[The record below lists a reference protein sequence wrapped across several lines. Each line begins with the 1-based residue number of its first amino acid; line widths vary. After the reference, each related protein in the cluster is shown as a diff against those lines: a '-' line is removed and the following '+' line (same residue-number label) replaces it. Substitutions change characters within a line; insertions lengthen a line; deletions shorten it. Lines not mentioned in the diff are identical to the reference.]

1 MKLPRL
7 RDIERLANIIPV
19 VKDLLP
25 TNDPADSSLLKL
37 IKEQEDALYAK
48 KNEICVLKEKIKQ
61 LEEAHI
67 GKDIWSMRMDSITII
82 SNLLWWTFSR
92 CIV

>member
-25 TNDPADSSLLKL
+25 TNNDPADSSLLKL

-48 KNEICVLKEKIKQ
+48 KNEICILKERIKY
-61 LEEAHI
+61 LEEDHI
-67 GKDIWSMRMDSITII
+67 GKDI
-82 SNLLWWTFSR
+82 
-92 CIV
+92 

>member
-1 MKLPRL
+1 MKLPSL
-7 RDIERLANIIPV
+7 RTLERAARIIPV

-48 KNEICVLKEKIKQ
+48 KNEICVLKERIKY
-61 LEEAHI
+61 LEEDHI
-67 GKDIWSMRMDSITII
+67 GKDI
-82 SNLLWWTFSR
+82 
-92 CIV
+92 